1 LEQEIARLL
10 TLELV
15 KKSGERY
22 RTDHKNEQKYD
33 SSKAVLLDRCSPP
46 RSDGVGTPPTRLP
59 EIVARESLIIAE
71 VKALVA

>member
-33 SSKAVLLDRCSPP
+33 LSKAVLLDFVQHDFP
-46 RSDGVGTPPTRLP
+46 DVGTRQCDH
-59 EIVARESLIIAE
+59 
-71 VKALVA
+71 